1 MESNTRA
8 ELKDTNFSII
18 CNNCLGGFI
27 YQYYDIEYRTP
38 MLGLFIPAR
47 DYVKFLAD
55 IKSYL
60 SKKLEFIEPKESKD
74 YESFKQVEHMMTFPI
89 ARLGDIEVYFMHYK
103 DREEAES
110 KWYRRIN
117 KINWDELIVI
127 MAENESCSYEVV
139 KQFDALPFKNKVSF
153 TTTDYPDVKTACY
166 IPEKKEPGSKWSA
179 EMIVKHFDLNGFIN
193 NRAH

>member
-1 MESNTRA
+1 MESNTKA

-38 MLGLFIPAR
+38 TLGLFIPAR

-60 SKKLEFIEPKESKD
+60 STKLEFITPKQSRD
-74 YESFKQVEHMMTFPI
+74 YESFKQIEDKMTFPI
-89 ARLGDIEVYFMHYK
+89 ARLGDIEVFFMHYK
-103 DREEAES
+103 DKEEAES

-117 KINWDELIVI
+117 KIKWDDLIVI
-127 MAENESCSYEVV
+127 MAENESCNYDVV
-139 KQFDALPFKNKVSF
+139 KQFDSLPFKNKVSF
-153 TTTDYPDVKTACY
+153 TTIDYPNVKSACY
-166 IPEKKEPGSKWSA
+166 IPEKKELGSKWSA
-179 EMIVKHFDLNGFIN
+179 EMVMKHFDLTKFIN
-193 NRAH
+193 NRTC